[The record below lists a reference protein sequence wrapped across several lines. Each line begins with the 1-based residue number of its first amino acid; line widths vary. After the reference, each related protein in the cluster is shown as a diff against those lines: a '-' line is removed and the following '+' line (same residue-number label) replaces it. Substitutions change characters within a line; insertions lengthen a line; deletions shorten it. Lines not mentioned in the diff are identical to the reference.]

1 MDKSTIIHLIHQHI
15 AQRSG
20 LDWRDYGSR
29 ESARADYSDILRQ
42 GRDARAML
50 RAVELSSIT
59 AEAIKYQLECGGH
72 LSLVGDRLEYVTGQY
87 FPTEYRAAAC
97 RLLASLLIDHYGRD
111 GWPKDNGKTV
121 MGRAHDWAKRN
132 LGRAIANRWF

>member
-1 MDKSTIIHLIHQHI
+1 MDKSTIINLLHRHI

-29 ESARADYSDILRQ
+29 ESAIADYSEILRC
-42 GRDARAML
+42 GRDARSML
-50 RAVELSSIT
+50 RAVELSRIS
-59 AEAIKYQLECGGH
+59 AETIKYHLECGGR
-72 LSLVGDRLEYVTGQY
+72 LSLVGDRLEYTTGQY

-111 GWPKDNGKTV
+111 GGQEDDGRTV

-132 LGRAIANRWF
+132 FGRGIANRWF